1 MHASRIKID
10 AVTLYRA
17 FFPRA
22 DFATG
27 KMKER
32 ERERERGRE
41 IFIGAL
47 CAANIHTQRSRK
59 GGSMLTIEKGESW
72 RSYLYG
78 WARFE
83 NIWWMEALQIKCLKC
98 SRPVRE
104 SKYISPFNC
113 SRYFLS
119 LIFTDLK
126 VAIFYIEIC
135 SVIDERYIAS
145 IFIILN
151 SLGLE

>member
-32 ERERERGRE
+32 GGEGE

-59 GGSMLTIEKGESW
+59 GGSMLTIEKGECW
-72 RSYLYG
+72 R
-78 WARFE
+78 E
-83 NIWWMEALQIKCLKC
+83 
-98 SRPVRE
+98 V
-104 SKYISPFNC
+104 
-113 SRYFLS
+113 
-119 LIFTDLK
+119 
-126 VAIFYIEIC
+126 
-135 SVIDERYIAS
+135 
-145 IFIILN
+145 IFIVGRGSKWKIYIYIYGGWKRCKLN
-151 SLGLE
+151 P